1 MPTARTLG
9 LQFLFAMLRT
19 SLPLLLAALTLAL
32 DAPAQPAQ
40 EPVELTAGQLVE
52 KNIAAKGGR
61 EALDALQ
68 SVRLT
73 GRMLVNQGQLEL
85 GFTKTKKRGNLVRAE
100 VSLQG
105 LTMVQAY
112 DGTQAWQIAPFQ
124 GRKDPEKMSADDAK
138 ALIEDSDLTG
148 FLVDWKA
155 KGSTIEY
162 AGREDVDGTL
172 AHKLKVTLKNG
183 DVAWVYLDP
192 DHFLEIRIVS
202 QRIERGAQ
210 VEVETDLGDYEKV
223 GGVFLPFSI
232 EAGRKGS
239 TSKQKIVISKGEAN
253 PVLDEAQ
260 FKFPAGPQPDSK

>member
-1 MPTARTLG
+1 MPRLS
-9 LQFLFAMLRT
+9 LLFVGAAL
-19 SLPLLLAALTLAL
+19 ALTLAL
-32 DAPAQPAQ
+32 PAQPTG
-40 EPVELTAGQLVE
+40 EPLELTVGQLVD

-61 EALDALQ
+61 EALDALR

-73 GRMLVNQGQLEL
+73 GRMLVNQDQLEL
-85 GFTKTKKRGNLVRAE
+85 GFAQTKKRGNLVRAE

-112 DGTQAWQIAPFQ
+112 DGSQAWQIAPFQ

-138 ALIEDSDLTG
+138 SLIEDADLTG

-155 KGSTIEY
+155 KGSTVEY

-239 TSKQKIVISKGEAN
+239 TSKQKILITKGEAN
-253 PVLDEAQ
+253 PELDDAQ
-260 FKFPAGPQPDSK
+260 FRFPASAQPTSK